1 MSGHSHW
8 ATIKRKKGAADQ
20 KRGAM
25 FSKLAKAIS
34 LAARTGGG
42 DPDTNIQLKY
52 AIDKAKQSLM
62 PRDNIDRAVKKGTGE
77 LTDSAALETV
87 KYEAIGPAGVFILID
102 CLTDNRN
109 RTASEVRK
117 ILELRNARL
126 GSVAWAFEPK
136 GMVTLP
142 AEGVNEDQLTELVL
156 DAGAEDLQRSG
167 NVFQVTTAPGDLEAV
182 RRALTEKGVK
192 IESAELTQLA
202 KTPQPV
208 DAEVARKLVDLMGEL
223 EDHEDVQGVFSNMEL
238 SEAVMA
244 EMSKN

>member
-62 PRDNIDRAVKKGTGE
+62 PRDNIDRAIKKGTGE

-87 KYEAIGPAGVFILID
+87 KYEAIGPGGVFILVD

-136 GMVTLP
+136 GMITLP

-156 DAGAEDLQRSG
+156 EAGAEDLQRSG

-182 RRALTEKGVK
+182 RRALAEKGVK
-192 IESAELTQLA
+192 IESGELTQLA

-208 DAEVARKLVDLMGEL
+208 EADVARKLVDLMGEL
-223 EDHEDVQGVFSNMEL
+223 EDHEDVQSVFSNMEL

-244 EMSKN
+244 EMSRN